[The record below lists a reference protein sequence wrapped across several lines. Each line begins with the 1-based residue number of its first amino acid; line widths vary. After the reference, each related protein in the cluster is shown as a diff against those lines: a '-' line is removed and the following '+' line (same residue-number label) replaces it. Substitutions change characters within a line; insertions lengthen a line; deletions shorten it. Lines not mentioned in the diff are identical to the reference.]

1 LCPAMNVEDLIA
13 AAKAAPAAHGRRNTD
28 RWLPVVVVLRGKGYT
43 YAQIRDFLEEKGEDV
58 HPSAVA
64 FASAMSRR
72 YRHWLTSVA
81 LDAARPD
88 GRRA

>member
-1 LCPAMNVEDLIA
+1 MNVEDLIA

-28 RWLPVVVVLRGKGYT
+28 RWLPVVVVLRGKSYT

>member
-1 LCPAMNVEDLIA
+1 MSIEELVA

-28 RWLPVVVVLRGKGYT
+28 RWLPVVVVLRQKGYT
-43 YAQIRDFLEEKGEDV
+43 YAQIRDFLEEQGEDV

-64 FASAMSRR
+64 FASAMSQR
-72 YRHWLTSVA
+72 YRNWLTSVA
-81 LDAARPD
+81 LDASRPR